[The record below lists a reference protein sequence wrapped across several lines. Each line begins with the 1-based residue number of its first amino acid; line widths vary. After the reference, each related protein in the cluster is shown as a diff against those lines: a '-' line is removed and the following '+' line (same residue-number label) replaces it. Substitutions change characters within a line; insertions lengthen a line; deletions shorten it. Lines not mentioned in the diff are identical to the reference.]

1 MNSISECVIFDL
13 AAHTKKKKGKCA
25 MENQIRKGESVLPC
39 KDENGYYEIRL
50 ESIGGLGANLA
61 GKMLGELG
69 ALNMKLNASSFS
81 SYGSEKRGSP
91 VRAFV
96 RYKEGKEEILRN
108 APVVHPH
115 LLGIF
120 HEAMAKS
127 YPVFA
132 GAFSQTRIVLNTWL
146 DREEAVKT
154 YSIKEGVL
162 YCLDAGTIAR
172 ECKCRLNM
180 VMLGAMTAASGFLTL
195 EGLESLC
202 RESLGKKYPDLLE
215 ANLSGIHR
223 GFEAIKKQKGRA
235 CKKISEA
242 AKAPEN
248 AEEESNH
255 LSDNKRV
262 ENKIFNVDDLVQAPA
277 GCGLVS
283 MAEPYAG
290 HFPGAIG
297 GINPNP
303 GNSIQNDISAG
314 REGYVP
320 VFHPEKCIQCGLC
333 DAVCPDMV
341 FRFEAG
347 TWKDKP
353 CMVNQGPVYQYC
365 KGCLR
370 CVNVCPTAALT
381 TEEEKKA
388 REEGWLEAYGRA
400 QKAEFCSKKEAGGF

>member
-1 MNSISECVIFDL
+1 
-13 AAHTKKKKGKCA
+13 
-25 MENQIRKGESVLPC
+25 MENVIRNGEKILPYT
-39 KDENGYYEIRL
+39 DENGYYEIRM

-69 ALNMKLNASSFS
+69 AFGMKLNASSFS

-96 RYKEGKEEILRN
+96 RYREGNEEILRN
-108 APVVHPH
+108 APVIHPH
-115 LLGIF
+115 LLGVF

-132 GAFSQTRIVLNTWL
+132 GASSRTRIVLNTWL
-146 DREEAVKT
+146 DGEKAAET
-154 YSIKEGVL
+154 YRIGAGIL
-162 YCLDAGTIAR
+162 YCLDAGSIAR

-180 VMLGAMTAASGFLTL
+180 VMLGAMTAASGFLSL
-195 EGLESLC
+195 EGLEKLC
-202 RESLGKKYPDLLE
+202 QESLGKKYPDLLE

-223 GFEAIKKQKGRA
+223 GYEAVKKQGG
-235 CKKISEA
+235 
-242 AKAPEN
+242 
-248 AEEESNH
+248 
-255 LSDNKRV
+255 KRV
-262 ENKIFNVDDLVQAPA
+262 ENAASNVDNLAQSPA
-277 GCGLVS
+277 GCGLDS

-290 HFPGAIG
+290 HFPKSVG

-333 DAVCPDMV
+333 DSVCPDMV
-341 FRFEAG
+341 FRFEPG
-347 TWKDKP
+347 TWKGMET
-353 CMVNQGPVYQYC
+353 MVNQGPVYQYC

-388 REEGWLEAYGRA
+388 KEEGWLDECSRR
-400 QKAEFCSKKEAGGF
+400 QREDFSKKEAGGV

>member
-1 MNSISECVIFDL
+1 MKSV
-13 AAHTKKKKGKCA
+13 T
-25 MENQIRKGESVLPC
+25 ENGERILPYT
-39 KDENGYYEIRL
+39 DENGYYEIRM

-69 ALNMKLNASSFS
+69 AFGMELNASSFS

-96 RYKEGKEEILRN
+96 RYREGNGEILRN

-115 LLGIF
+115 LLGVF

-132 GAFSQTRIVLNTWL
+132 GAFAQTKIVLNTWL
-146 DREEAVKT
+146 DREEAVKA
-154 YSIKEGVL
+154 YRIEEGVL

-172 ECKCRLNM
+172 ACKCRLNM
-180 VMLGAMTAASGFLTL
+180 VMLGAMTAASGFLSL
-195 EGLESLC
+195 QGLEELC
-202 RESLGKKYPDLLE
+202 RESLGKKYPDLLG
-215 ANLSGIHR
+215 ANLSGIRR
-223 GFEAIKKQKGRA
+223 GYEAVKNQEGRICSKRPA
-235 CKKISEA
+235 GTETEA
-242 AKAPEN
+242 NGKTATEK
-248 AEEESNH
+248 S
-255 LSDNKRV
+255 RV
-262 ENKIFNVDDLVQAPA
+262 ENGVMNVDNLVQAPA
-277 GCGLVS
+277 GCGLDS

-290 HFPGAIG
+290 HFHGALG

-333 DAVCPDMV
+333 DSVCPDMV
-341 FRFEAG
+341 FRFEPG
-347 TWKDKP
+347 IWKEKP
-353 CMVNQGPVYQYC
+353 AMVNQGPVYQYC

-370 CVNVCPTAALT
+370 CVSVCPTAALT

-388 REEGWLEAYGRA
+388 REEGWLDAHGSM
-400 QKAEFCSKKEAGGF
+400 QKAEACNKKKAGGI

>member
-1 MNSISECVIFDL
+1 MKNR
-13 AAHTKKKKGKCA
+13 
-25 MENQIRKGESVLPC
+25 IRRGEKILPYT
-39 KDENGYYEIRL
+39 DENGYYEIRM

-69 ALNMKLNASSFS
+69 ALGMKLNASSFS

-96 RYKEGKEEILRN
+96 RYREGEEEVLRN

-120 HEAMAKS
+120 HEAMAKA

-132 GAFSQTRIVLNTWL
+132 GVSAQTRIVLNTWL
-146 DREEAVKT
+146 EREEA
-154 YSIKEGVL
+154 IKDYQIGEGIL
-162 YCLDAGTIAR
+162 YCLDAGAIAR
-172 ECKCRLNM
+172 ECRCRLNM
-180 VMLGAMTAASGFLTL
+180 VMLGAMTAASGFLSL
-195 EGLESLC
+195 EGLEALC
-202 RESLGKKYPDLLE
+202 RESLGKKYPELLE

-223 GFEAIKKQKGRA
+223 GYDAVKKQDGKNCA
-235 CKKISEA
+235 Q
-242 AKAPEN
+242 
-248 AEEESNH
+248 
-255 LSDNKRV
+255 RV
-262 ENKIFNVDDLVQAPA
+262 DDCGSNVDNIVQAPA
-277 GCGLVS
+277 GCGLVG

-290 HFPGAIG
+290 CFPGAIG
-297 GINPNP
+297 GVNPNP

-341 FRFEAG
+341 FRFEPG
-347 TWKDKP
+347 IWKEQST
-353 CMVNQGPVYQYC
+353 MVNQGPVYQYC

-381 TEEEKKA
+381 AEEEKKA
-388 REEGWLEAYGRA
+388 REEGWLDACSRT
-400 QKAEFCSKKEAGGF
+400 QKPETSGGNMAGGF

>member
-1 MNSISECVIFDL
+1 
-13 AAHTKKKKGKCA
+13 
-25 MENQIRKGESVLPC
+25 MENVIRNSNKILPYT
-39 KDENGYYEIRL
+39 DENGYYEIRM

-91 VRAFV
+91 VRAYV
-96 RYKEGKEEILRN
+96 RYKEGNEEILRN
-108 APVVHPH
+108 APVLYPH

-132 GAFSQTRIVLNTWL
+132 GALSQTKIVLNTWL

-154 YSIKEGVL
+154 YDIKEGVL

-172 ECKCRLNM
+172 ESKCRLNM
-180 VMLGAMTAASGFLTL
+180 VMLGAMTAASGFLSL

-202 RESLGKKYPDLLE
+202 RESLGKKYPELLE
-215 ANLSGIHR
+215 VNLSGIHR
-223 GFEAIKKQKGRA
+223 GFEAIKKQEGRV
-235 CKKISEA
+235 CTKYVEDT
-242 AKAPEN
+242 KALES
-248 AEEESNH
+248 AEEKSGKAA
-255 LSDNKRV
+255 DKKRV
-262 ENKIFNVDDLVQAPA
+262 ENRTLNVVNFVQAPA
-277 GCGLVS
+277 GCGLVG

-297 GINPNP
+297 GINTNP

-314 REGYVP
+314 REGYIP
-320 VFHPEKCIQCGLC
+320 IFHPEKCIQCGLC
-333 DAVCPDMV
+333 DSVCPDMV
-341 FRFEAG
+341 FRFEPG
-347 TWKDKP
+347 IWKDKP
-353 CMVNQGPVYQYC
+353 AMVNQGPVYQYC

-381 TEEEKKA
+381 TGEEKKA
-388 REEGWLEAYGRA
+388 REEGWLEACNGGYKSEAG
-400 QKAEFCSKKEAGGF
+400 SKKEAGGF

>member
-1 MNSISECVIFDL
+1 
-13 AAHTKKKKGKCA
+13 
-25 MENQIRKGESVLPC
+25 MENVINSREKILPYT
-39 KDENGYYEIRL
+39 DENGYYEIRM

-69 ALNMKLNASSFS
+69 ALSMELNASSFS

-96 RYKEGKEEILRN
+96 RYKEGDEEILRN

-115 LLGIF
+115 LLGVF

-132 GAFSQTRIVLNTWL
+132 GATSETRIVLNTWQGI
-146 DREEAVKT
+146 EEAAET
-154 YSIKEGVL
+154 YQIEEGVL

-180 VMLGAMTAASGFLTL
+180 VMLGAMTAASGFLSL
-195 EGLESLC
+195 EGLENLC

-215 ANLSGIHR
+215 VNLSGIHR
-223 GFEAIKKQKGRA
+223 GYEAIKNQEGKVCSKG
-235 CKKISEA
+235 CGKKSDGMSESEGTEAPDGNGAKKA
-242 AKAPEN
+242 AL
-248 AEEESNH
+248 H
-255 LSDNKRV
+255 
-262 ENKIFNVDDLVQAPA
+262 VDDLSQSPA
-277 GCGLVS
+277 GCGLDS

-290 HFPGAIG
+290 HFCGAIG
-297 GINPNP
+297 GVNTNP
-303 GNSIQNDISAG
+303 GNSAQNDISAG

-320 VFHPEKCIQCGLC
+320 IFHPEKCIQCGLC
-333 DAVCPDMV
+333 DSVCPDMV
-341 FRFEAG
+341 FRFKPG
-347 TWKDKP
+347 TWKGMET
-353 CMVNQGPVYQYC
+353 MVNQGPVYQYC

-381 TEEEKKA
+381 AEEEKKA
-388 REEGWLEAYGRA
+388 REEGWLTACSQAHEGEA
-400 QKAEFCSKKEAGGF
+400 CSKKEAGGV

>member
-1 MNSISECVIFDL
+1 
-13 AAHTKKKKGKCA
+13 
-25 MENQIRKGESVLPC
+25 MENQIRKGEDILPC

-69 ALNMKLNASSFS
+69 ALTMELNASSFS

-96 RYKEGKEEILRN
+96 RYKEGGEEILRN

-132 GAFSQTRIVLNTWL
+132 GASKQTKIVLNTWL
-146 DREEAVKT
+146 EREEAVRN
-154 YSIKEGVL
+154 YQIEEGTL

-180 VMLGAMTAASGFLTL
+180 VMLGALAAASGFLSL
-195 EGLESLC
+195 EGLKNMC
-202 RESLGKKYPDLLE
+202 REGLGKKYPDLLE
-215 ANLSGIHR
+215 ANLAGI
-223 GFEAIKKQKGRA
+223 QKGYEAVSDQEGRILA
-235 CKKISEA
+235 ETEKKAGE
-242 AKAPEN
+242 
-248 AEEESNH
+248 
-255 LSDNKRV
+255 
-262 ENKIFNVDDLVQAPA
+262 NVDDLPQAPA
-277 GCGLVS
+277 GCGLDS

-290 HFPGAIG
+290 NFCGSIG

-333 DAVCPDMV
+333 DSTCPDMV
-341 FRFEAG
+341 FRFEPG
-347 TWKDKP
+347 IWKGKST
-353 CMVNQGPVYQYC
+353 MVNQGPVYQYC

-388 REEGWLEAYGRA
+388 RKEGWL
-400 QKAEFCSKKEAGGF
+400 QAGGF

>member
-1 MNSISECVIFDL
+1 
-13 AAHTKKKKGKCA
+13 
-25 MENQIRKGESVLPC
+25 MENQIMKGEKVLPC

-69 ALNMKLNASSFS
+69 ALSMKLNASSFS

-96 RYKEGKEEILRN
+96 RYKEGDEEILRN
-108 APVVHPH
+108 APVIHPH

-127 YPVFA
+127 YPVFQGTSA
-132 GAFSQTRIVLNTWL
+132 NTKIVLNTWM
-146 DREEAVKT
+146 DREKAVQD
-154 YSIKEGVL
+154 YQIREGTL

-180 VMLGAMTAASGFLTL
+180 VMLGALVAASGFLSL
-195 EGLESLC
+195 DGLKDLC

-215 ANLSGIHR
+215 ANLSGIEK
-223 GFEAIKKQKGRA
+223 GYEAIRGQKGKLCA
-235 CKKISEA
+235 ADGENA
-242 AKAPEN
+242 AK
-248 AEEESNH
+248 
-255 LSDNKRV
+255 
-262 ENKIFNVDDLVQAPA
+262 NVDNLPQSPA
-277 GCGLVS
+277 GCGLDS

-290 HFPGAIG
+290 RFSGVVG

-314 REGYVP
+314 REGYIP

-333 DAVCPDMV
+333 DSTCPDMV
-341 FRFEAG
+341 FRFEPG
-347 TWKDKP
+347 IWKGKST
-353 CMVNQGPVYQYC
+353 MVNQGPVYQYC

-381 TEEEKKA
+381 TEEEKRAREQGWLDLHRKA
-388 REEGWLEAYGRA
+388 RQERSERKE
-400 QKAEFCSKKEAGGF
+400 EAGGC

>member
-1 MNSISECVIFDL
+1 M
-13 AAHTKKKKGKCA
+13 CA
-25 MENQIRKGESVLPC
+25 MENLKKSGGKILPC
-39 KDENGYYEIRL
+39 TDENGYYEIRM

-69 ALNMKLNASSFS
+69 ALGMELNASSFS

-96 RYKEGKEEILRN
+96 RYREGGGEILRN
-108 APVVHPH
+108 APVVRPH
-115 LLGIF
+115 LLGVF

-132 GAFSQTRIVLNTWL
+132 GAFSQTAIVLNTWM
-146 DREEAVKT
+146 DREEAVKA
-154 YSIKEGVL
+154 YQIEEGVL
-162 YCLDAGTIAR
+162 YCLDAGAIAR

-180 VMLGAMTAASGFLTL
+180 VMLGAMVAASGFLSL
-195 EGLESLC
+195 EGLEKLC
-202 RESLGKKYPDLLE
+202 EESLGKKYPELLE
-215 ANLSGIHR
+215 ANLSGIHS
-223 GFEAIKKQKGRA
+223 GYEAVKNQEGKVCSKCPAKVEEDENGKAQQEDA
-235 CKKISEA
+235 SENSGA
-242 AKAPEN
+242 INEDA
-248 AEEESNH
+248 
-255 LSDNKRV
+255 
-262 ENKIFNVDDLVQAPA
+262 LVQAPA
-277 GCGLVS
+277 GCGLDS

-290 HFPGAIG
+290 QFPGMIG

-333 DAVCPDMV
+333 DSVCPDMV
-341 FRFEAG
+341 FRFESG
-347 TWKDKP
+347 IWKEQA

-381 TEEEKKA
+381 AEEEKKA
-388 REEGWLEAYGRA
+388 REEGWLDARSSMQGA
-400 QKAEFCSKKEAGGF
+400 KACDKKEAGGI